1 MRWDANV
8 PRVEWGRGTLPG
20 EGMVR
25 REGITFTVFT
35 QSWQAPLDELG
46 DCVKRLGA
54 W

>member
-1 MRWDANV
+1 
-8 PRVEWGRGTLPG
+8 
-20 EGMVR
+20 MVR